1 MKQFHRIHNE
11 KQQSSALIIVVEK
24 TVFNIN
30 HLIFVADLLKKRFDI
45 KLALVFK
52 TPELLF
58 FNRRLLHWIA
68 QGAIDRILI
77 TDDPKAFWFD
87 CMEFAKRQ
95 EVDQVFFA
103 ELPQLK
109 SNWAEFLKFKVE
121 LLNAEISTAR
131 ACNGQYLAFSQKY
144 LRDCPS
150 INFEGFESLYWSV
163 RQEPIQ
169 ATSSQEA
176 KNPGIASLFVTKQG
190 LERFGGEAA
199 FRSIDILID
208 GHQPAKYKRLWQIDN
223 ELSLDDFCKQDI
235 EALRKSKMVTIPGL
249 LSNAPGRQILL
260 DINPAQQ
267 TREVA
272 ASCLQIPRMVLTVT
286 DCKQQRPLHQS
297 SASAI
302 FVMSNYNKASYIA
315 SALYSIAMQ
324 THPRC
329 SVCIVDDVSTDQSMH
344 IVSAFRKLVDAS
356 KFDITLEQ
364 NKKSMGTYW
373 IRNSVIHHH
382 INSDTIYLVN
392 DSDDFS
398 CCQRASIQLPLLEKA
413 DTKAVICFGDIV
425 RVDKQFKLLALDGKV
440 ERYGT
445 ASLACRVN
453 SHQKYGYYENIR
465 KNADTEF
472 IERLRYF
479 EGKHSTQW
487 FRYPVLFQPFDGMNL
502 TADIYKVDSNGKSMQ
517 SDLSQRS
524 KHKEIFLENYKKI
537 NRDLSKHFS
546 YPNYLNN
553 QEYSKQ
559 IPEFLI

>member
-286 DCKQQRPLHQS
+286 ACKQQRPLHQS

-329 SVCIVDDVSTDQSMH
+329 SVCIVDDVSTDQSMN

>member
-1 MKQFHRIHNE
+1 MTRFYRIHNE
-11 KQQSSALIIVVEK
+11 KQQSSVLVIAVEK
-24 TVFNIN
+24 TVSNIN
-30 HLIFVADLLKKRFDI
+30 QLIFVADLLKKRFDI
-45 KLALVFK
+45 QLALIFK

-68 QGAIDRILI
+68 QGSIDRILI

-109 SNWAEFLKFKVE
+109 STWAEFLKFKVE
-121 LLNAEISTAR
+121 LLDAEISIAR
-131 ACNGQYLAFSQKY
+131 ACNGQYLAVSQKY

-150 INFEGFESLYWSV
+150 INLESFESLYWSIGK
-163 RQEPIQ
+163 EPIK
-169 ATSSQEA
+169 ATHSQEA
-176 KNPGIASLFVTKQG
+176 KNPGVASLFVTKQG

-208 GHQPAKYKRLWQIDN
+208 GHLPAKYKRLWQIDN
-223 ELSLDDFCKQDI
+223 DLDLDAFCKQDI
-235 EALRKSKMVTIPGL
+235 EVLRKSKLVTIPGL
-249 LSNAPGRQILL
+249 LRNAPGRQILL
-260 DINPAQQ
+260 DINPAPQRSEPTDSTRLQ
-267 TREVA
+267 TART
-272 ASCLQIPRMVLTVT
+272 VLTVT
-286 DCKQQRPLHQS
+286 TCNQWPLQKS
-297 SASAI
+297 NASAI
-302 FVMSNYNKASYIA
+302 FIMSNYNKASYIA
-315 SALYSIAMQ
+315 SALYSVAMQ
-324 THPRC
+324 THPHC
-329 SVCIVDDVSTDQSMH
+329 SVHMVDDVSTDQSMH
-344 IVSAFRKLVDAS
+344 IVSAFKKLVDSS

-373 IRNSVIHHH
+373 IRNSVVHRH

-398 CCQRASIQLPLLEKA
+398 CCQRAGIQLSLLEKA
-413 DTKAVICFGDIV
+413 DTKAIICFGDIV

-445 ASLACRVN
+445 ASLACRAN

-502 TADIYKVDSNGKSMQ
+502 TADIYKVDNNGKSMQ
-517 SDLSQRS
+517 SDLSQRT

-537 NRDLSKHFS
+537 NKDLSRHFS

-553 QEYSKQ
+553 QEYLKQ

>member
-1 MKQFHRIHNE
+1 MKRFHRIHNE
-11 KQQSSALIIVVEK
+11 KQQSSALIIAVEK
-24 TVFNIN
+24 TVSNIN
-30 HLIFVADLLKKRFDI
+30 QLIFVVDLLKKRFDI

-87 CMEFAKRQ
+87 CLEFAKRQ

-150 INFEGFESLYWSV
+150 INLESFESLYWSV
-163 RQEPIQ
+163 RQEPIK

-208 GHQPAKYKRLWQIDN
+208 GHLPAKYKRLWQIDN
-223 ELSLDDFCKQDI
+223 DLDLEDFCRQDI
-235 EALRKSKMVTIPGL
+235 EVLRQSKMITIPGL
-249 LSNAPGRQILL
+249 LCNALGRQILL
-260 DINPAQQ
+260 DINPAPQRNEPTDSIRLQ
-267 TREVA
+267 TART
-272 ASCLQIPRMVLTVT
+272 VLTVT
-286 DCKQQRPLHQS
+286 TCNQWPLQKS

-315 SALYSIAMQ
+315 SALYSVAMQ
-324 THPRC
+324 THPHC
-329 SVCIVDDVSTDQSMH
+329 SVHMVDDVSTDQSMH
-344 IVSAFRKLVDAS
+344 IVSAFRKLVDVS

-445 ASLACRVN
+445 ASLACRAKA
-453 SHQKYGYYENIR
+453 HQQYGYYENIR

-479 EGKHSTQW
+479 EGKNATQW
-487 FRYPVLFQPFDGMNL
+487 FRYPVLFQPFDGLNL
-502 TADIYKVDSNGKSMQ
+502 TADIYKVDENGKAIK
-517 SDLSQRS
+517 SDLSQRE
-524 KHKEIFLENYKKI
+524 KHKELFTSRHKKI
-537 NRDLSKHFS
+537 QKN
-546 YPNYLNN
+546 PNQYFTFPIYDNPK
-553 QEYSKQ
+553 EYNETL
-559 IPEFLI
+559 PEFII